1 MDTQD
6 LTLTLLF
13 RALLFLAKE
22 NIAKHQLEARASA
35 GNSLFAM
42 NIPSYSPRGGNAEP
56 DATTVLR
63 GILPSLQY
71 VVNRHNESVK
81 FSKKW
86 EKQTRNTLDSWKVSI
101 DSKPNTWQDPGT
113 FALDPYGSSDF
124 FCKFCSEECKSSFL
138 MFL

>member
-1 MDTQD
+1 MFKYDAQE

-42 NIPSYSPRGGNAEP
+42 NIPSHSSRGSKAEP

-71 VVNRHNESVK
+71 VVNRHDGSVK
-81 FSKKW
+81 FWKKG
-86 EKQTRNTLDSWKVSI
+86 EKQTRNTSDSWKVSI
-101 DSKPNTWQDPGT
+101 DSKPNTWQDPET
-113 FALDPYGSSDF
+113 FPLDPYGASDF
-124 FCKFCSEECKSSFL
+124 FCKCCSEERK
-138 MFL
+138 